1 MATGSYVT
9 YYRVSTDRQGR
20 SGLGLEAQRE
30 AVATFLNGGDWKV
43 IAEFQEVESGRD
55 DDRPEL
61 AKAIARCRL
70 TGSKLLIAKMD
81 RLARRVSFI
90 ANLMDGG
97 VEFEVANLPG
107 MTRFTAHIYAAVGEE
122 EARMIS
128 ERTKAALA
136 AVKARG
142 EKRLGNPRGFAGKV
156 YREGG
161 KARARMADDFAARV
175 GPMIREMRDQG
186 LSLRAIA
193 ARLADMGI
201 RTANGGD
208 WAAATVKGVL
218 DRLAEVGEATA
229 PRVLIPVR
237 LR

>member
-1 MATGSYVT
+1 MATGRYVT

-20 SGLGLEAQRE
+20 SGLGLDAQRE
-30 AVATFLNGGDWKV
+30 AVAAFLDGGDRKV
-43 IAEFQEVESGRD
+43 VAEFQEVESGRD

-61 AKAIARCRL
+61 AEAVARCRL

-81 RLARRVSFI
+81 RLARRVSFV
-90 ANLMDGG
+90 ANLMDSG

-122 EARMIS
+122 EARMIF
-128 ERTKAALA
+128 ERTRSALA

-175 GPMIREMRDQG
+175 GPLVRQMREEGM
-186 LSLRAIA
+186 SLRAIA
-193 ARLADMGI
+193 ARLAAMGI
-201 RTANGGD
+201 RTARGGD
-208 WAAATVKGVL
+208 WAAATVKGVPE
-218 DRLAEVGEATA
+218 RLG
-229 PRVLIPVR
+229 
-237 LR
+237 

>member
-1 MATGSYVT
+1 VATGCYVA
-9 YYRVSTDRQGR
+9 YFRVSTDRQGK
-20 SGLGLEAQRE
+20 SGLGLDAQRD
-30 AVATFLNGGDWKV
+30 AVAAFLDGGDWKV

-61 AKAIARCRL
+61 AKAVARCRL

-81 RLARRVSFI
+81 RLARRVSFV
-90 ANLMDGG
+90 ANLMDSG

-142 EKRLGNPRGFAGKV
+142 EKRLGNPQGFAGKV

-175 GPMIREMRDQG
+175 GPLARRMREEG
-186 LSLRAIA
+186 LSLRATA
-193 ARLADMGI
+193 ARLTAMGI
-201 RTANGGD
+201 RTARGGE

-218 DRLAEVGEATA
+218 DRFG
-229 PRVLIPVR
+229 
-237 LR
+237 